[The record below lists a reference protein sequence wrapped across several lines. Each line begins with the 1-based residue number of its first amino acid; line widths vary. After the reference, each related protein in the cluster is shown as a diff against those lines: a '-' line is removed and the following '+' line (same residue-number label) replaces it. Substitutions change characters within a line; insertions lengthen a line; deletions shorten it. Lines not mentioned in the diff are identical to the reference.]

1 MVILKRFVFHEMNSI
16 KLDDRVEF
24 LVERLD
30 MTPYLAS
37 HGEEQDQQEEV
48 DPSQNIY
55 SLQSYV
61 CHTGG
66 ANSGHY
72 TAFAKH
78 CVSDEWLFF
87 NDSNVTLQEPKN
99 NDERGYI
106 LFYQRVGSKSN
117 LDSALLANLPIAK
130 ASTIEEVD

>member
-1 MVILKRFVFHEMNSI
+1 MNSI

-66 ANSGHY
+66 KLKFPVYFQFHSHLDL
-72 TAFAKH
+72 FA
-78 CVSDEWLFF
+78 
-87 NDSNVTLQEPKN
+87 Q
-99 NDERGYI
+99 I
-106 LFYQRVGSKSN
+106 
-117 LDSALLANLPIAK
+117 
-130 ASTIEEVD
+130 